1 MPDVK
6 VPINFLHILGIW
18 VKLYVCFCKYVH
30 ELSGIGKTFKV
41 KVVANIGL
49 MKNTKRRKENQ
60 KKKRNFEKPSVAQ
73 LIFKCLKLCTHNV
86 VQCM

>member
-18 VKLYVCFCKYVH
+18 VKLYVCGCKNVH

-60 KKKRNFEKPSVAQ
+60 KKKKKFWKT
-73 LIFKCLKLCTHNV
+73 KCCTINI
-86 VQCM
+86 

>member
-1 MPDVK
+1 M
-6 VPINFLHILGIW
+6 
-18 VKLYVCFCKYVH
+18 H

-60 KKKRNFEKPSVAQ
+60 KKKKE
-73 LIFKCLKLCTHNV
+73 ILKNQVLHN
-86 VQCM
+86 